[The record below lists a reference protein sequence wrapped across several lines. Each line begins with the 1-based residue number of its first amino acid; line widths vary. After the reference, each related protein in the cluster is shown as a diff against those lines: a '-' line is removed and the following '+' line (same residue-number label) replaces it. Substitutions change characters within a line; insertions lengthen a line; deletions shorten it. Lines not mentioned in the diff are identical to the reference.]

1 MLFDE
6 EDLKPSK
13 NYESYQNKLNDEA
26 SQYLKKFKDHNSDTV
41 EANLI
46 LRQNLSLYKEKY
58 KLRAPLKRIDLIVSE
73 VMKIFPKADK
83 GTLKLYLE
91 KNGFISDR
99 GIIVSLSLVYTF
111 LLIGTLIFVDLTFT
125 HQLLAG
131 IFTYFLGLPT
141 TCLLALEVGNNEK
154 T

>member
-1 MLFDE
+1 MLFE
-6 EDLKPSK
+6 KEDLKPSK
-13 NYESYQNKLNDEA
+13 NYELYQNKLNDEA

-58 KLRAPLKRIDLIVSE
+58 KSKAPLKRIDLIISE
-73 VMKIFPKADK
+73 IIRIFPKADK
-83 GTLKLYLE
+83 ATLRIYLE

-99 GIIVSLSLVYTF
+99 LIITIFSLIYSVF
-111 LLIGTLIFVDLTFT
+111 LAGTLIFIDLTFT
-125 HQLLAG
+125 YQLLIG
-131 IFTYFLGLPT
+131 IFTYFVGLPT
-141 TCLLALEVGNNEK
+141 ICLLALEVGNNEK